1 MGYEIKRFENVQN
14 CKIVPFL
21 VANLNLT
28 ERKVKRLIDK
38 GRVKENGE
46 IVAKKGQIVSGAIE
60 ALVFKP
66 TLEDELLPVFD
77 SEHFAVFNK
86 PSGMLSHPNGF
97 NDTPSVLDYAKHY
110 FGNNANITHRLD
122 ALTSGL
128 IVVAKNRAAECEFKR
143 MFEAREVQKEYI
155 ALLRGKLEKATL
167 VDAPLKQEPFGE
179 VRQKMQVRSDGK
191 ECITEFIPLEINQNS
206 TLVRVV
212 PKTGRL
218 HQIRAH
224 SEYIGH
230 AIIGDPLYGV
240 NSDVAKAYLE
250 RTINADELKA
260 HTLGDRLCLHA
271 SVLEFCF
278 FGESFKIESSVAFN

>member
-21 VANLNLT
+21 VENLNLT

-38 GRVKENGE
+38 GRVKQNSE
-46 IVAKKGQIVSGAIE
+46 IVVKKGQVVSGTIE
-60 ALVFKP
+60 ALVFVP
-66 TLEDELLPVFD
+66 SLEDELLPVFD
-77 SEHFAVFNK
+77 SKNFAVFNK

-97 NDTPSVLDYAKHY
+97 NSVPSVLDYAKHH
-110 FGNNANITHRLD
+110 FGNSANITHRLD

-128 IVVAKNRAAECEFKR
+128 IVVAKNRDAECEFKR
-143 MFEAREVQKEYI
+143 MFESREVQKEYI
-155 ALLRGKLEKATL
+155 ALLRGRLEQTVI
-167 VDAPLKQEPFGE
+167 VDASLKQEAFGE
-179 VRQKMQVRSDGK
+179 VRQKMQIRDDGK
-191 ECITEFIPLEINQNS
+191 ECVTEFIPLEINENS

-224 SEYIGH
+224 SEHIGH

-240 NSDVAKAYLE
+240 SSEIAKGYLE
-250 RTINADELKA
+250 RTIGADELKI
-260 HTLGDRLCLHA
+260 HTLGNRLCLHA
-271 SVLEFCF
+271 SVLEFNF
-278 FGESFKIESSVAFN
+278 LGEDFRIESSIAFN